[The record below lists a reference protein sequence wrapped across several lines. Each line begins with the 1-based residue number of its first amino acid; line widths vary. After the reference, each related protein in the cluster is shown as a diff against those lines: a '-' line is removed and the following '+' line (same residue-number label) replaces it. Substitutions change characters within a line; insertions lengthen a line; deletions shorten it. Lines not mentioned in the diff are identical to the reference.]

1 MLHARMLR
9 YLDEVV
15 RSGSIRQAAERLH
28 VSASSINRQIIA
40 LEEDLG
46 TQIFHRLPRRMR
58 LTAAGELLISHIR
71 ETLKQYERVQA
82 RLEELRGVRG
92 GEVRIA
98 AMHGIA
104 GGVLRPVVASFRRNH
119 PGVTITISAHV
130 VQGIVDA
137 LLSGEA
143 DLGLAY
149 KLPDN
154 PNLIATGIFPTQM
167 GAVVAPSHPL
177 ALRSPVRLAD
187 CLEHPIV
194 LADETMTIH
203 RLIADGFSRAG
214 LAFRPNYMSNS
225 VEFMKAMA
233 RSGEAVTFLS
243 RIDVA
248 EDQREGTL
256 VFVPIQ
262 GHYIRRQ
269 ELTMARRARGAAV
282 DPAVSVVE
290 EDLRTA
296 LKRLEDEAIVA
307 AEPPM

>member
-137 LLSGEA
+137 LLTGEA

-154 PNLIATGIFPTQM
+154 PNLIATGVFPTQM

-177 ALRSPVRLAD
+177 VLRSPVRLSD
-187 CLEHPIV
+187 CLGHPIV
-194 LADETMTIH
+194 LADASMTIH

-214 LAFRPNYMSNS
+214 LAFRPDYLSNS
-225 VEFMKAMA
+225 VEFMKSMA

>member
-1 MLHARMLR
+1 MLHGRMLR

-15 RSGSIRQAAERLH
+15 RAGSIRQAAERLN

-40 LEEDLG
+40 LEEELG
-46 TQIFHRLPRRMR
+46 TPLFHRLPRRLR
-58 LTAAGELLISHIR
+58 LTAAGELMIAHIR
-71 ETLKQYERVQA
+71 DTLKDFGRLQM

-92 GEVRIA
+92 GQIRIA

-104 GGVLRPVVASFRRNH
+104 GGVLGPIIARFHRNH
-119 PGVTITISAHV
+119 PGVMITISAHV
-130 VQGIVDA
+130 VDGIVEA

-149 KLPDN
+149 RMPDN
-154 PNLIATGIFPTQM
+154 ANLVATAVFPTRM
-167 GAVVAPSHPL
+167 GAVVSPLHPL
-177 ALRSPVRLAD
+177 ALRSPVRLSD
-187 CLEHPIV
+187 CLEYPVV

-203 RLIADGFSRAG
+203 RLMTDAFSRAG
-214 LAFRPNYMSNS
+214 LRFQPDYLSNS

-233 RSGEAVTFLS
+233 RSQEAITFLS

-248 EDQREGTL
+248 EDQREGAL

-269 ELTMARRARGAAV
+269 ELTLARRGRSAG
-282 DPAVSVVE
+282 DPAVDLVE
-290 EDLRTA
+290 EDIRTA
-296 LKRLEDEAIVA
+296 LKRLEDEDTGLV
-307 AEPPM
+307 EPSM